1 MTFNE
6 FTYSYEHP
14 WADPDTNIVYV
25 FLSNRIHPDATNIK
39 LLDMIVRT
47 EIMEVIF
54 NSTNGE

>member
-1 MTFNE
+1 MKRNFLTGSV
-6 FTYSYEHP
+6 TLA
-14 WADPDTNIVYV
+14 WVDPATEIVYV

-39 LLDMIVRT
+39 LLDMNVRT